1 VPCAGEGA
9 EMIVGMLRD
18 PQFGPVVMCGL
29 GGIYVEVLR
38 DVSFRVA
45 PFDRATALEMIGET
59 RASRILH
66 GIRGTRPGDVEALAQ
81 LLVQVSEIGARYKQ
95 IREIDLNP
103 VRVYENGVAILD
115 ARILLA
121 RDGADK
127 N

>member
-1 VPCAGEGA
+1 
-9 EMIVGMLRD
+9 MIVGMLRD

-45 PFDRATALEMIGET
+45 PFDRATALEMIEET

-103 VRVYENGVAILD
+103 VRVYENGIAILD

-121 RDGADK
+121 RD
-127 N
+127 